1 MVGNRDAQSRMKS
14 KLITT
19 KFLEKCW
26 FGGHPWIRLAMDC
39 ERIGGKEINFTFYL
53 GTTYDVSSMEDNG
66 NSRSFS
72 LTGKACLSIFFISL
86 ISALSSG
93 TFDKSLLPSA
103 KGLSIYFYA
112 IFIFI

>member
-1 MVGNRDAQSRMKS
+1 MPSPILNQ

-19 KFLEKCW
+19 KFLGKCL

-39 ERIGGKEINFTFYL
+39 ERNGGKEITA
-53 GTTYDVSSMEDNG
+53 YDVSRMENNG
-66 NSRSFS
+66 NSRLFL
-72 LTGKACLSIFFISL
+72 LTGKPCSSKYVIPL

-93 TFDKSLLPSA
+93 TFDKSMLPSV

-112 IFIFI
+112 IFIFT